1 MIELRRKCE
10 IPIFLPISLFTQ
22 FLRNMLSSHKSS
34 SFYAL
39 HILLPL
45 FLSCTAYS
53 IVRRTIGEA
62 APKLISEGFMT
73 QSNYAILNTSAFII
87 YGLSKFVTGRVAK
100 SRLFLYYSILF
111 LCVGIFTF
119 FCGMFCGKGSSQFG
133 SFFVAWVFNYMFMG
147 TLWPIIC
154 IIFKQWLPDNSTFI
168 ILFSPIS
175 SWILLVC
182 NLLL

>member
-1 MIELRRKCE
+1 
-10 IPIFLPISLFTQ
+10 
-22 FLRNMLSSHKSS
+22 MLSSNKTS

-39 HILLPL
+39 RILLPL

-62 APKLISEGFMT
+62 APKLISEEFMT

-100 SRLFLYYSILF
+100 SKLFLYYSVLF

-119 FCGMFCGKGSSQFG
+119 FCGMFCGNGSSQFR
-133 SFFVAWVFNYMFMG
+133 SFFIAWVINYMFMG

-154 IIFKQWLPDNSTFI
+154 IIFKQWLPDHSTFRF
-168 ILFSPIS
+168 LVSLTS